1 MTMET
6 TVQQPTK
13 ADDPSILRQEIREQP
28 EVLARILDRERSNVA
43 RLSTKWRRQDIQY
56 LTIAARGSSDNAAT
70 YAKYVFGALADL
82 PVVQAAPSLHTLYES
97 GPRLKHSL
105 VLAISQSGESPD
117 ILAVVT
123 DAKKQ
128 GSPTLA
134 ITNSPNSTLAKTAD
148 EVILL
153 HAGEER
159 SIAATKTFTASIG
172 GIALFAAAWIGG
184 GDKYLDDLL
193 TMPEQIAQAIEVEPA
208 VRALTSSLLDISH
221 CAVIGRGYSYATAFE
236 IALKLKELTYVGAEP
251 YSSAD
256 FLHGPIAMVDEKL
269 HAIVVAPSGRAHDSS
284 VEFVARIRSEGG
296 RLVAISDRAEFIGL
310 ADVGIQIPSV
320 PEWLSPLVAVV
331 PGQLLALHLARA
343 KGYDVDRPR
352 RLTKVTRTV

>member
-1 MTMET
+1 MMTRT
-6 TVQQPTK
+6 TVEQTT
-13 ADDPSILRQEIREQP
+13 DDPSILRREIAEQP
-28 EVLARILDRERSNVA
+28 EVLTRILDRERANVA
-43 RLSTKWRRQDIQY
+43 RLSTRWRRQDIQY

-82 PVVQAAPSLHTLYES
+82 PVVLAAPSLYTLYES
-97 GPRLKHSL
+97 PPKLSHTL

-134 ITNSPNSTLAKTAD
+134 ITNSPDSTLAKTAD
-148 EVILL
+148 DVILL

-184 GDKYLDDLL
+184 DDRFLSELL
-193 TMPEQIAQAIEVEPA
+193 KMPERMAEAIDVEPA
-208 VRALTSSLLDISH
+208 VRALSGSLLGIGH
-221 CAVIGRGYSYATAFE
+221 CAVIGRGYNYATAFE

-256 FLHGPIAMVDEKL
+256 FLHGPIAMVDDKL
-269 HAIVVAPSGRAHDSS
+269 HAILIAPSGRAHDSS
-284 VEFVARIRSEGG
+284 VEFAARIRSEGG
-296 RLVAISDRAEFIGL
+296 RTIAISDRSEFIEL
-310 ADVGIQIPSV
+310 ADAGIRIPTV

>member
-1 MTMET
+1 MTT
-6 TVQQPTK
+6 AAPTQSTSSQ
-13 ADDPSILRQEIREQP
+13 DGSILRKEIAEQP
-28 EVLARILDRERSNVA
+28 EVLARILDRERPNVA

-97 GPRLKHSL
+97 APRLSHSL

-117 ILAVVT
+117 ILAVVS

-134 ITNSPNSTLAKTAD
+134 ITNSPSSTLAKTAD

-172 GIALFAAAWIGG
+172 AIALFAAAWIGG
-184 GDKYLDDLL
+184 GDKHLDELL
-193 TMPEQIAQAIEVEPA
+193 TMPERLAQAIEVEPA
-208 VRALTSSLLDISH
+208 VRELAASLLHIGH
-221 CAVIGRGYSYATAFE
+221 CAVIGRGYNYATAYE

-256 FLHGPIAMVDEKL
+256 FLHGPIAMVDEML
-269 HAIVVAPSGRAHDSS
+269 HAIVIAPSGRAHDSS
-284 VEFVARIRSEGG
+284 VEFVERIRKEGG
-296 RLVAISDRAEFIGL
+296 RLVAISDRAEFVAL
-310 ADVGIQIPSV
+310 ADAGIQTPSV
-320 PEWLSPLVAVV
+320 PEWLSPMTAVV

>member
-1 MTMET
+1 M
-6 TVQQPTK
+6 
-13 ADDPSILRQEIREQP
+13 
-28 EVLARILDRERSNVA
+28 
-43 RLSTKWRRQDIQY
+43 
-56 LTIAARGSSDNAAT
+56 
-70 YAKYVFGALADL
+70 
-82 PVVQAAPSLHTLYES
+82 
-97 GPRLKHSL
+97 
-105 VLAISQSGESPD
+105 LAISQSGESPD

-184 GDKYLDDLL
+184 GDKHLDELL
-193 TMPEQIAQAIEVEPA
+193 TMPERIAEAIEVEPA
-208 VRALTSSLLDISH
+208 VRALTTLATRYQPL
-221 CAVIGRGYSYATAFE
+221 RGHRARLQLRDGLRDRAQAE
-236 IALKLKELTYVGAEP
+236 GAHYVGRRALLV
-251 YSSAD
+251 AD

-284 VEFVARIRSEGG
+284 VEFVQRIRSEGG
-296 RLVAISDRAEFIGL
+296 RLVAISDRTEFIGL
-310 ADVGIQIPSV
+310 ADMGIRIPTV
-320 PEWLSPLVAVV
+320 PSGSRRSLRWFRGSCC
-331 PGQLLALHLARA
+331 ALHLARA